1 MVSVDDAETN
11 RKFAEV
17 NGADFPILSDPDK
30 ATARAYGALMPQG
43 FSYRWTFYIGGD
55 GKILHIDKA
64 VSAANAGADT
74 VAHLQSLGI
83 ATR

>member
-1 MVSVDDAETN
+1 MASVDDVKTSTE
-11 RKFAEV
+11 FAE
-17 NGADFPILSDPDK
+17 NMGADFPILSDPDK
-30 ATARAYGALMPQG
+30 ATARAYGVLMPQG

-55 GKILHIDKA
+55 GKILHIDKD

-74 VAHLQSLGI
+74 VARLHSLGV